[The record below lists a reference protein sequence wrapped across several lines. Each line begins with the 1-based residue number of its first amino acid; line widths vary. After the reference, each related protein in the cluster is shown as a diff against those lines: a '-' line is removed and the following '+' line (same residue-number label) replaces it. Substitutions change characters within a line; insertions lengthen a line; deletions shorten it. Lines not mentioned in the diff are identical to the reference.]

1 MLSFST
7 FLKEKASWNK
17 LLNIA
22 KTPAGPH
29 NPHNLLKRYKQ
40 YIISEGK
47 HTTHQC
53 SPEWPTP
60 EKSTSFSFFPQKQTP
75 TSFYRQNDAVRSC
88 PLYFTWINSTW
99 MIKVYIIQGI
109 LTEISLSNCA
119 CSENNNSGLSI
130 FLLNNDSYHGGENVI
145 W

>member
-99 MIKVYIIQGI
+99 MIEGIHYSVYFDINIPEHWATVHVQKTK
-109 LTEISLSNCA
+109 LEV
-119 CSENNNSGLSI
+119 
-130 FLLNNDSYHGGENVI
+130 F
-145 W
+145 